1 MATPRTAEEK
11 LAIVEHCMDLERE
24 GGDIQAYLYSEH
36 YYTPRATWHN
46 IQREYLHRKPYERT
60 DGKPTKKGDGNM
72 VILTDDQRMEA
83 VTLAIEGK
91 NPKTYLEGLGCPDP
105 EQTWYRIRQWCKDKR
120 PDAFEKLPMKG
131 KRYEKPKAEE
141 APVVKIDGP
150 IRIETPEVNNVQ
162 IMTPGKICPAERD
175 TDIVKMNKEL
185 DFDGRYATTA
195 IEVDEL
201 GEFYYDRKH
210 NTVDWR
216 APSGDE
222 VSLGPIWWRQL
233 MEDLPLILKKLG
245 VSV

>member
-1 MATPRTAEEK
+1 MIDVATPRTAEEK

-120 PDAFEKLPMKG
+120 PDAFEKLPTKG
-131 KRYEKPKAEE
+131 KRYEKPKAAEP
-141 APVVKIDGP
+141 PVVKIDGP
-150 IRIETPEVNNVQ
+150 IRIETPEANKVEIVEKPEKPKITQPVQ
-162 IMTPGKICPAERD
+162 YEQFTVREVEG
-175 TDIVKMNKEL
+175 L
-185 DFDGRYATTA
+185 FGRYRRSDVTTTY
-195 IEVDEL
+195 IDFENVDEGL
-201 GEFYYDRKH
+201 DVMSY
-210 NTVDWR
+210 TVPQWR
-216 APSGDE
+216 AFIE
-222 VSLGPIWWRQL
+222 
-233 MEDLPLILKKLG
+233 ELKHAAQVLG
-245 VSV
+245 VEL

>member
-1 MATPRTAEEK
+1 MATQRTAEEK

-120 PDAFEKLPMKG
+120 PDAFEKLPTKG

-141 APVVKIDGP
+141 TPAVKIDGQ
-150 IRIETPEVNNVQ
+150 IRIETPEANKVEIVEKPEKPKITQPVQ
-162 IMTPGKICPAERD
+162 YEKFTVREVEG
-175 TDIVKMNKEL
+175 L
-185 DFDGRYATTA
+185 FGRYRRSDVNEK
-195 IEVDEL
+195 IYIDFEL
-201 GEFYYDRKH
+201 TEGADIMSYTFEQWQSFRKEQE
-210 NTVDWR
+210 R
-216 APSGDE
+216 AFM
-222 VSLGPIWWRQL
+222 I
-233 MEDLPLILKKLG
+233 LG
-245 VSV
+245 VEL

>member
-1 MATPRTAEEK
+1 VIDVATPRTAEEK

-36 YYTPRATWHN
+36 YYSPRATWHN

-120 PDAFEKLPMKG
+120 PDAFEKLPTKG
-131 KRYEKPKAEE
+131 KRYEKSKDEE
-141 APVVKIDGP
+141 QPVVKIDGP
-150 IRIETPEVNNVQ
+150 IRIETPEANKVEIVEKPEKPKKPV
-162 IMTPGKICPAERD
+162 TFGDYEVTAVRD
-175 TDIVKMNKEL
+175 KN
-185 DFDGRYATTA
+185 
-195 IEVDEL
+195 L
-201 GEFYYDRKH
+201 GEFYYDHDH
-210 NTVDWR
+210 NCIDWR
-216 APSGDE
+216 DGVGDE
-222 VSLGPIWWRQL
+222 ISLSINGWKILIER
-233 MEDLPLILKKLG
+233 LPEILG
-245 VSV
+245 VLGVKP